1 MLTDAFREFFVGI
14 INVVLRWVKD
24 LSGVMVETSLK
35 VESCAWL
42 LDTPLNAELIDS
54 VFRFIYGAA
63 VVLLVLK
70 FIWKGFQVYVL
81 WRDGDAD
88 VSPHTMLIGACL
100 ALVVSLAFPTL
111 YDIGVSTASYLGE
124 SIVNV
129 LDENWVDPP
138 MEVTDSVAVWREF
151 YAPFDFDNDYVIN
164 NDGEE
169 ESFLRAY
176 PEGTIPY
183 AKLQEAFPAIAER
196 YTKESWKQ
204 VQVNAM
210 INSSG
215 TGQAFASSDFITYS
229 YLAQELGEGY
239 NIDPEATATE
249 TADLPTL
256 ILILIYLIGYL
267 WLYLKLIGR
276 GIEMLVLRLGIP
288 IAALGLVNSDSGIFP
303 SYVQIILKQ
312 MATSIVQVALMY
324 LSFRLAMRFT
334 LTNILMGF
342 AVLLVAFRT
351 PVILSQVLSP
361 QRQGGGMGQKLHTAL
376 MLRNL
381 WGRGG

>member
-1 MLTDAFREFFVGI
+1 MLTDAFRDFFAGI
-14 INVVLRWVKD
+14 INVVLRWITD

-42 LDTPLNAELIDS
+42 LDTPLNAELIEN

-111 YDIGVSTASYLGE
+111 YNIGVSTASYLGE

-129 LDENWVDPP
+129 LDENWVEPP
-138 MEVTDSVAVWREF
+138 MEVTASVAVWREF
-151 YAPFDFDNDYVIN
+151 YAPFDADGDYALN
-164 NDGEE
+164 NGTEME
-169 ESFLRAY
+169 RFVSVYSQGTVPYTELR
-176 PEGTIPY
+176 
-183 AKLQEAFPAIAER
+183 EAFPAIAEN
-196 YTKESWKQ
+196 YTEESWEQ
-204 VQVNAM
+204 LQIGVISM
-210 INSSG
+210 SSG
-215 TGQAFASSDFITYS
+215 AGSPFSSSNYFTYQ
-229 YLAQELGEGY
+229 YLAQEMGEGY
-239 NIDPEATATE
+239 NVDPEATVTE

-376 MLRNL
+376 MLKNL

>member
-1 MLTDAFREFFVGI
+1 MLTDAFRDFFTNI
-14 INVVLRWVKD
+14 INVVLRWVRD

-42 LDTPLNAELIDS
+42 VDTPLNAELIER
-54 VFRFIYGAA
+54 VIRFIYGAA

-88 VSPHTMLIGACL
+88 VSPHTMLVGACL
-100 ALVVSLAFPTL
+100 AIVISLAFPTL
-111 YDIGVSTASYLGE
+111 YNIGVSTASYLGE

-138 MEVTDSVAVWREF
+138 MEVTDSVAVWNAF
-151 YAPFDFDNDYVIN
+151 FAPFDFDNDYVIN
-164 NDGEE
+164 NEKE
-169 ESFLRAY
+169 QESFIKEHPDGRVSY
-176 PEGTIPY
+176 TE
-183 AKLQEAFPAIAER
+183 LQEALPAIAER
-196 YTKESWKQ
+196 YTAESWEK
-204 VQVNAM
+204 VQANAI

-215 TGQAFASSDFITYS
+215 AGQAFAASDYLAYS
-229 YLAQELGEGY
+229 YLAQMMGEGY
-239 NIDPEATATE
+239 DADPEATATE

-276 GIEMLVLRLGIP
+276 GVEMLVLRLGIP

-324 LSFRLAMRFT
+324 LSLRLAMRFT

-351 PVILSQVLSP
+351 PTILSQVLSP
-361 QRQGGGMGQKLHTAL
+361 QRQSGGMGQKLYTAL
-376 MLRNL
+376 MLRSL

>member
-1 MLTDAFREFFVGI
+1 MLTDAFREFFAGI

-42 LDTPLNAELIDS
+42 FDTPLNAELIES

-129 LDENWVDPP
+129 FDENWVDPP

-151 YAPFDFDNDYVIN
+151 YAPFDFDNNYVIN
-164 NDGEE
+164 NADEE
-169 ESFLRAY
+169 ESLLKVY

-183 AKLQEAFPAIAER
+183 TELQEAFPAIAEK
-196 YTKESWKQ
+196 YTTESWKQ
-204 VQVNAM
+204 LQANAI

-215 TGQAFASSDFITYS
+215 AGQAFASSDFLTYK
-229 YLAQELGEGY
+229 YLAQMMGEGY
-239 NIDPEATATE
+239 DADPEAAATE
-249 TADLPTL
+249 TLDLPTL

-276 GIEMLVLRLGIP
+276 GIEMLVLRLGFP
-288 IAALGLVNSDSGIFP
+288 IAALGLVNSDGGIFP

-334 LTNILMGF
+334 LTNILLAF

-381 WGRGG
+381 WGRGE